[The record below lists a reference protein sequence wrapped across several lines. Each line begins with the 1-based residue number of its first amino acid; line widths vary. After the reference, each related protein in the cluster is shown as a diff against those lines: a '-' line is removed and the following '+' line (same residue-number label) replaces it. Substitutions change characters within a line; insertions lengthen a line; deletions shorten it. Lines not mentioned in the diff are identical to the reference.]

1 LFSSCRI
8 LLSKLSVPVSGLD
21 RSAVKSGTGGDSV
34 ILRFTK
40 GGSYMAEI
48 FRPTHGF
55 SDVQPIGLLTG
66 SYRLFFYHPFAV
78 VNFGGIEMKS
88 FFTRH

>member
-1 LFSSCRI
+1 
-8 LLSKLSVPVSGLD
+8 
-21 RSAVKSGTGGDSV
+21 
-34 ILRFTK
+34 
-40 GGSYMAEI
+40 MAEI